1 MKYTIVGGG
10 PCGLSLGYI
19 LALNNIDVDI
29 IEKSNQLG
37 GSWNSV
43 WIEDKYFSESSP
55 RVLVYN
61 GYTKLFLDS
70 LGLNEDDLGVVYG
83 NIVDTNLKIIKFMY
97 NYFDLSDYFK
107 FVYYILLYKII
118 TTRYTVADILEKST
132 LSDSCK
138 KFIRIFSILINAPV
152 EYTNMNDFA
161 GTLQLSTAGF
171 QQFKEPNKW
180 HKLLEKKLGKMSN
193 VRIYKNTMINKLQVK
208 NKKIYSVVS
217 SNNKKFK
224 TDKVFLCTQ
233 STGLLNILENSDLEV
248 KNNWYE
254 FDYFKKWCKNTNY
267 NGISFQ
273 LHFDSIVDYT
283 NNWCWS
289 CDTDWNIIITPVS
302 NWLKVISKDPKVKTV
317 WSCTVVLQDVKS
329 KNINKTVDECSLNEF
344 LEESL
349 FQINQKLKIPQ
360 PYKITT
366 SQNLKKKDNKW
377 VSYNTGF
384 TRGKYHYLPMK
395 GNISN
400 LYALGSFTDNSYNHV
415 SYMETSIRASITYL
429 NKYESKLNGFHK
441 SKTNYIFVIILIII
455 FYYII

>member
-1 MKYTIVGGG
+1 M
-10 PCGLSLGYI
+10 
-19 LALNNIDVDI
+19 
-29 IEKSNQLG
+29 
-37 GSWNSV
+37 
-43 WIEDKYFSESSP
+43 
-55 RVLVYN
+55 
-61 GYTKLFLDS
+61 
-70 LGLNEDDLGVVYG
+70 
-83 NIVDTNLKIIKFMY
+83 
-97 NYFDLSDYFK
+97 
-107 FVYYILLYKII
+107 
-118 TTRYTVADILEKST
+118 
-132 LSDSCK
+132 
-138 KFIRIFSILINAPV
+138 
-152 EYTNMNDFA
+152 
-161 GTLQLSTAGF
+161 
-171 QQFKEPNKW
+171 
-180 HKLLEKKLGKMSN
+180 
-193 VRIYKNTMINKLQVK
+193 
-208 NKKIYSVVS
+208 
-217 SNNKKFK
+217 
-224 TDKVFLCTQ
+224 CTQ

-329 KNINKTVDECSLNEF
+329 KNINKTVDECNLNEF
-344 LEESL
+344 LEESV

-455 FYYII
+455 FYYIIWI